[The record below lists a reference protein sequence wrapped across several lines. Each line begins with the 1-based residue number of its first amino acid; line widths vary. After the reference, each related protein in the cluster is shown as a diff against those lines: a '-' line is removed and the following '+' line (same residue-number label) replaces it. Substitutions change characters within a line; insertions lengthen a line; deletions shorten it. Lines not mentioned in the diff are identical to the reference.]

1 MLPEIYNHRF
11 VYIIII
17 IYYYHRNQSKKSDH
31 IKTS

>member
-17 IYYYHRNQSKKSDH
+17 IYYCHRNQSKKSDH